1 MKRTA
6 KRDRRSQ
13 RNSQK
18 RNTMRRAVR
27 KSQRK
32 SQKRNTM
39 RRAVRKSQ
47 KRKTMRRKTK
57 INKRTQH
64 TGGMKGPLKVIGK
77 KIGRSYER
85 RKGQRTESKNRMNKV
100 ERLKLL
106 GQINALS
113 QSLKLSTDAEL
124 DQSGISVLHK
134 ALRDLQKKLLD
145 HDTRGITPYDEI
157 QIALG
162 AAGDVAMD
170 SFREGKRALAN
181 KAGEQGQAATRA
193 AAVAASEFFRRMNDM
208 WGSLRSTP
216 EIERQRQL
224 MIEDDRPQPPQPPL

>member
-13 RNSQK
+13 RKSQK

-39 RRAVRKSQ
+39 RRTVRKSQ
-47 KRKTMRRKTK
+47 RRNTMRRKTK
-57 INKRTQH
+57 INKRTKH
-64 TGGMKGPLKVIGK
+64 TGGMKGLEKARQTIGK
-77 KIGRSYER
+77 RMQRSYGR
-85 RKGQRTESKNRMNKV
+85 HKSQRTESKNRMNKE

-170 SFREGKRALAN
+170 SFREGRTALAN
-181 KAGEQGQAATRA
+181 KAGEQGQVATQA

-216 EIERQRQL
+216 EIERRRQL
-224 MIEDDRPQPPQPPL
+224 MIEDRPQPPQ

>member
-13 RNSQK
+13 RKSQK

-32 SQKRNTM
+32 SQRKTM
-39 RRAVRKSQ
+39 GRAVRKSQ
-47 KRKTMRRKTK
+47 KRKTMGRKTK
-57 INKRTQH
+57 RNKRSQH
-64 TGGMKGPLKVIGK
+64 TGGMKGLEKVRQTIGK
-77 KIGRSYER
+77 SYER
-85 RKGQRTESKNRMNKV
+85 RRGQRTESKNRMNKV

-113 QSLKLSTDAEL
+113 QSLKLTTDAEL
-124 DQSGISVLHK
+124 DHSGISVLHK

-170 SFREGKRALAN
+170 SFREGRTALAN
-181 KAGEQGQAATRA
+181 TAGEQGQAATRA

-216 EIERQRQL
+216 EIKPQL
-224 MIEDDRPQPPQPPL
+224 MIEDRPQPPQ